1 MVISNSDNLMGV
13 NGTSD
18 DYVIGAQP
26 GTGPRV
32 TYLVKR
38 LESAVRRDL
47 DDGLR
52 NYGLTT
58 PQYAAL
64 SILGLHPGLSSAQLA
79 RRAFVTAQSMQVMVA
94 GFVRSGYVV
103 RQPQADN
110 QRILCNY
117 LTDAG
122 RDALIKCEQA
132 ADTVEKKML
141 DGLDRKAVASLRDVF
156 ERCVRNLAEN

>member
-1 MVISNSDNLMGV
+1 MDGTPKGENGDAISGRS
-13 NGTSD
+13 
-18 DYVIGAQP
+18 
-26 GTGPRV
+26 PRV

-47 DDGLR
+47 DDALR
-52 NYGLTT
+52 EYGLTT

-64 SILGLHPGLSSAQLA
+64 SILSPHPGMSSAQLA

-94 GFVRSGYVV
+94 GFVRSGYVE
-103 RQPQADN
+103 RRPQRDN
-110 QRILCNY
+110 QRVLCNY

-122 RDALIKCEQA
+122 REALLKCEQA

-141 DGLDRKAVASLRDVF
+141 DGLEGPAVAALREAL
-156 ERCVRNLAEN
+156 ERCVRNLADR